1 MRSWNKL
8 EEHGG
13 PTALGVVEL
22 FLSLII
28 TDGFV
33 HFVQVLFDVDEEIVI
48 PL

>member
-1 MRSWNKL
+1 M
-8 EEHGG
+8 
-13 PTALGVVEL
+13 GVVEL